1 MAFNAI
7 TRAVQY
13 RNPQRVAGL
22 SCSPLSLL
30 EISLGKDD
38 FFVKKIS
45 RLVTSVTKCSKRFL
59 GLRSS
64 HDDPL

>member
-22 SCSPLSLL
+22 SCSPCP
-30 EISLGKDD
+30 
-38 FFVKKIS
+38 
-45 RLVTSVTKCSKRFL
+45 CSKYHLAKMTFL
-59 GLRSS
+59 LRKY
-64 HDDPL
+64 HA